1 MQRMIKNKARI
12 KRTRKKMTNRK
23 NKIRK
28 IRKIK
33 AKIRVKR
40 TTRKE
45 RLILNNKIKKP
56 LPKANKNEA
65 LTNSLRQ

>member
-1 MQRMIKNKARI
+1 MIKNKARI
-12 KRTRKKMTNRK
+12 KRTRKTMTNRK

-56 LPKANKNEA
+56 LPKVNKSEA